1 MLILLVKLLDCN
13 HTGADHISGLHRDSR
28 CSFFLRCHFA
38 FCIDGRYLFIGA
50 AVGNLGYC
58 SGRRQLWLDCEGF
71 ALFQCLAFRH
81 FVHSGR
87 SHLLYRHL
95 HGNLLLSGLYRN
107 LGSSGFLCGDDALLA
122 DRYDLL
128 IRRAVACLVC
138 CRDRADHRS

>member
-50 AVGNLGYC
+50 AVGNLGFC

-71 ALFQCLAFRH
+71 SLPVGATFSTVTFTVTFFFPAFTVILAVPDFFAVMTPFLLTVTTFLFEER
-81 FVHSGR
+81 
-87 SHLLYRHL
+87 
-95 HGNLLLSGLYRN
+95 
-107 LGSSGFLCGDDALLA
+107 
-122 DRYDLL
+122 
-128 IRRAVACLVC
+128 
-138 CRDRADHRS
+138 

>member
-50 AVGNLGYC
+50 AVGNLGFC

-71 ALFQCLAFRH
+71 ALFS
-81 FVHSGR
+81 V
-87 SHLLYRHL
+87 
-95 HGNLLLSGLYRN
+95 LLSGTLFIPVGATFSTVTFTVTFFFPAFTVI
-107 LGSSGFLCGDDALLA
+107 LAVPDFFAVMTPFLA

-128 IRRAVACLVC
+128 IRRADSLPCLL
-138 CRDRADHRS
+138 S